1 MVTSSALRGLSLL
14 ALAVAL
20 FAQGPTSQPPSEQAA
35 AGLEP
40 AWDIAPVLQEMGD
53 HAARLL
59 PVLDR
64 IDVKSWIAKGASDTY
79 AAQLQS
85 SKDQA
90 RALADD
96 SRALSRNP
104 EKLSASLVVLFRIE
118 GLDTMLASL
127 EDGARKYQTPQLAQ
141 QLAAV
146 SAENGA
152 NRERFRRYI
161 VNLAAEREQQFAV
174 MDREAQR
181 CRANLQPA
189 VPPNTSG
196 RKK

>member
-1 MVTSSALRGLSLL
+1 MA
-14 ALAVAL
+14 
-20 FAQGPTSQPPSEQAA
+20 
-35 AGLEP
+35 
-40 AWDIAPVLQEMGD
+40 D
-53 HAARLL
+53 HAARLV
-59 PVLDR
+59 PVLNQ
-64 IDVKSWIAKGASDTY
+64 IDVKSWISKGAPETY
-79 AAQLQS
+79 AEQLQS

-90 RALADD
+90 KALADD

-127 EDGARKYQTPQLAQ
+127 EEATRRYQNPQLADR
-141 QLAAV
+141 LAAV

-161 VNLAAEREQQFAV
+161 VSLAAEREHQFEV

-181 CRANLQPA
+181 CRANLTPA
-189 VPPNTSG
+189 VPPNNSG